1 MRWINLTGWVV
12 YNAPARKHQQ
22 AGAMKMKPPP
32 QLKRLGI
39 KDHSC
44 HRQSAKLLTAGL
56 ILVFALVNS
65 DAGAER
71 LGACRLTANTVLR
84 SCRDAAQSDYWL
96 ALAKCDNLADPAAGL
111 PDAGIGGSERRAAD
125 LQGTKRR
132 AAGSVRVAGRST
144 IRSGDQSFE
153 FRRSDRQ
160 SLLPFNAGHDL
171 HLRGSDRPGF

>member
-1 MRWINLTGWVV
+1 
-12 YNAPARKHQQ
+12 
-22 AGAMKMKPPP
+22 MKMKPPP
-32 QLKRLGI
+32 QLKQLGI

-44 HRQSAKLLTAGL
+44 HRQSAKLLPSARLTAGL

-132 AAGSVRVAGRST
+132 VAGSVRAAGRST
-144 IRSGDQSFE
+144 I
-153 FRRSDRQ
+153 
-160 SLLPFNAGHDL
+160 
-171 HLRGSDRPGF
+171 